1 MSSSLPASATE
12 TMNSLLSS
20 FKPFASTVASQASK
34 GISQGL
40 QFTKEAMG
48 RSNDVTELPDA
59 YKALEVQVD
68 AVKNLHEQF
77 LKISTNY
84 TRKGYDYQP
93 PLSDTALNYAST
105 MKQGFTHLISGSA
118 PAP

>member
-40 QFTKEAMG
+40 QVFYITGSRRQRLLCAMHQFTKEAMG
-48 RSNDVTELPDA
+48 RSNDVTELPEA
-59 YKALEVQVD
+59 YKTLEVQVD
-68 AVKNLHEQF
+68 AVTTTSHRSL
-77 LKISTNY
+77 
-84 TRKGYDYQP
+84 TR
-93 PLSDTALNYAST
+93 LLTTLRR
-105 MKQGFTHLISGSA
+105 
-118 PAP
+118 